1 MRDWFHRYKMLNVRT
16 RYFSVIGNCVVL
28 FLAAREIVWMG
39 STLAT
44 FGPIPNDMFPYITW
58 DLFAHVAVAI
68 FCLYRVIA
76 LVRLPGGSYPSLI
89 FSGVMCT
96 IVLLVYWAD
105 HINLWT
111 CYLAAPES
119 LICNVF
125 VSGRPDVLA
134 GIAPLYAIL
143 GVVRTGVLA
152 LFATFLKPNE
162 FDSHS

>member
-1 MRDWFHRYKMLNVRT
+1 
-16 RYFSVIGNCVVL
+16 
-28 FLAAREIVWMG
+28 MG

-44 FGPIPNDMFPYITW
+44 FGPIPTDMFPNITW
-58 DLFAHVAVAI
+58 DLVAHVAVAVV
-68 FCLYRVIA
+68 CLYRVIA

-96 IVLLVYWAD
+96 TVLLVYWAD

-119 LICNVF
+119 LICNIF

-134 GIAPLYAIL
+134 GFAPLYAIL
-143 GVVRTGVLA
+143 GAVRTAVLA
-152 LFATFLKPNE
+152 FFATFMNTNE
-162 FDSHS
+162 FHSHC

>member
-1 MRDWFHRYKMLNVRT
+1 MRDWFHRYKLLNVRT
-16 RYFSVIGNCVVL
+16 RYFSVVGNCIVL
-28 FLAAREIVWMG
+28 FFAARELVWMG

-44 FGPIPNDMFPYITW
+44 FGPIPTDMFPNITW
-58 DLFAHVAVAI
+58 DLVAHVAVAI

-76 LVRLPGGSYPSLI
+76 LVRPPRGSYPSLI

-119 LICNVF
+119 LICNTF

-134 GIAPLYAIL
+134 GIAPSYAIL
-143 GVVRTGVLA
+143 GTVRVFVLSF
-152 LFATFLKPNE
+152 LVTFQKSHDLDPN
-162 FDSHS
+162 S